1 MCLTKNY
8 FGEIVPTC
16 LAIHPFSGDYGAEG
30 KTFARFG
37 GVANGDS
44 VHFAI
49 PYDGVYARYFALADR
64 LDTGYGKTLFAYGLL
79 QCLGGAAGRI
89 EFVDMVYLGHMRG
102 ILWVCLHEFCQL
114 TIERKEDIHANA
126 IVG

>member
-16 LAIHPFSGDYGAEG
+16 LTFHPFGGNHSAEG
-30 KTFARFG
+30 KTFTRFG

-49 PYDGVYARYFALADR
+49 PCNSMNTRNFSFSDGFYSV
-64 LDTGYGKTLFAYGLL
+64 
-79 QCLGGAAGRI
+79 
-89 EFVDMVYLGHMRG
+89 E
-102 ILWVCLHEFCQL
+102 W
-114 TIERKEDIHANA
+114 
-126 IVG
+126 